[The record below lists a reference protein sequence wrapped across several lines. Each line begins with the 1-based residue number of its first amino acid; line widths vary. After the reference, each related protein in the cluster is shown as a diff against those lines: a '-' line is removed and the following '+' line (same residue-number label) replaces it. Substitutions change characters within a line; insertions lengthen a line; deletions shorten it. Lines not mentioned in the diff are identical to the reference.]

1 MMRTFVVN
9 LAKSTDRM
17 ASISS
22 QLTES
27 KVEYE
32 RIEAVYGRNLSKE
45 EYGRSVSSFHAFL
58 ARGRKLTDGEVGC
71 ALSHLEI
78 YRRMI
83 AERISVAV
91 ALEDDIIIDPRFTK
105 ALGEIESF
113 ISPDKP
119 QVVMLSTLGSR
130 DVGKI
135 GIVKTMSAICTDG
148 YVITLPAAKI
158 ILHAN
163 YPVVTVADSWSRW
176 RRRYGLETYRYC
188 PSVVSQDVG
197 RFGTDVSPVKQQIG
211 VGVTYVMHKLL
222 RGVEVLADK
231 IWFWV
236 GGR

>member
-1 MMRTFVVN
+1 MRIFVVN

-17 ASISS
+17 ASIAA
-22 QLTES
+22 QLMER
-27 KVEYE
+27 KVKYE
-32 RIEAVYGRNLSKE
+32 RIEAVYGKSLSKE
-45 EYGRSVSSFHAFL
+45 EYGRSVSSLHAFL

-78 YRRMI
+78 YRKMI
-83 AERISVAV
+83 AEQIPVAV
-91 ALEDDIIIDPRFTK
+91 ALEDDIILDPRFTR
-105 ALGEIESF
+105 AFDEIEMF
-113 ISPDKP
+113 VDVGKP

-130 DVGKI
+130 DAGRT
-135 GIVKTMSAICTDG
+135 GIVKTTSAICTDG
-148 YVITLPAAKI
+148 YVLTLPAAKI

-188 PSVVSQDVG
+188 PPVVSQDIE

-211 VGVTYVMHKLL
+211 AGVTYVMHKLL
-222 RGVEVLADK
+222 RGFEVLADK

-236 GGR
+236 SGR